1 MERIDADNLAFLV
14 ATRDIGNDGGPSI
27 EVHTQVGDKDVQ
39 LLRFD
44 CFRVRPHYHYDP
56 NSMDEEHNL
65 DTILI
70 EDSLPWALT
79 QLRHRLPQMVEHA
92 GYPEVAGAIQNTTVT
107 TGLDE
112 VEAFFQKESA
122 VQST

>member
-1 MERIDADNLAFLV
+1 
-14 ATRDIGNDGGPSI
+14 
-27 EVHTQVGDKDVQ
+27 
-39 LLRFD
+39 
-44 CFRVRPHYHYDP
+44 
-56 NSMDEEHNL
+56 MDEEHNL

>member
-65 DTILI
+65 DTTLI

-79 QLRHRLPQMVEHA
+79 QLRQKLPQMVEHA
-92 GYPEVAGAIQNTTVT
+92 GYPEVAGAIQSPAVAR
-107 TGLDE
+107 GLDE
-112 VEAFFQKESA
+112 VEVFFQTEAATKSA
-122 VQST
+122 

>member
-1 MERIDADNLAFLV
+1 MERIEAENLAFLV

-27 EVHTQVGDKDVQ
+27 EVHSQVGDRDVQ

-56 NSMDEEHNL
+56 GAKDEEHNL
-65 DTILI
+65 DPILV

-79 QLRHRLPQMVEHA
+79 QLRQKLPQMVVHA
-92 GYPEVAGAIQNTTVT
+92 GYPEVAGAIQNTAVVK
-107 TGLDE
+107 GLE
-112 VEAFFQKESA
+112 AVEAYFQEA
-122 VQST
+122 AATRTT